1 MKTHLLIL
9 KIFPKAAAEFM
20 FKFNFFV
27 IGKFCLVSIHNW
39 TQEKN
44 CLNVLV
50 IDGLPELLSCSQ
62 AAFGTIFRLL
72 TAV

>member
-9 KIFPKAAAEFM
+9 KIFPKAAAEYM

-27 IGKFCLVSIHNW
+27 IGKFCLVSIQ

-44 CLNVLV
+44 YINVLV
-50 IDGLPELLSCSQ
+50 IDGFLELLSRSQ
-62 AAFGTIFRLL
+62 AAFGTIL